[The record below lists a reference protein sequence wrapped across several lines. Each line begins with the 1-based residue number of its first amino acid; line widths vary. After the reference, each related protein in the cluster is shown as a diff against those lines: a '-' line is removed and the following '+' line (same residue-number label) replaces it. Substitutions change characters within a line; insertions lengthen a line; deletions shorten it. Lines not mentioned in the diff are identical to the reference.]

1 MSITIATW
9 NVNSVR
15 MRLPHLTN
23 WLQEKAPHVVLL
35 QEIKCENHA
44 FPKEAIEDLGYNVA
58 IHGQK
63 TFNGV
68 AILSKLPLED
78 IQYGLPTFTQDS
90 QSRYIEA
97 VAGHI
102 RIASVYVPNGEALT
116 SPKFQ
121 YKLEFL
127 ACLQQHLESLLNYN
141 EKCVIGGDYNIAP
154 NDADVYDPKA
164 WEGHVL
170 CSEAERKS
178 LRILTNLGYTDA
190 IRIDHTGIG
199 PFTWWDYRNQAFGS
213 DKGLRIDHLL
223 LSPKAT
229 DHFEKSW
236 VDSYLRGFE
245 KPSDHAPVCCELKD

>member
-1 MSITIATW
+1 M
-9 NVNSVR
+9 
-15 MRLPHLTN
+15 
-23 WLQEKAPHVVLL
+23 
-35 QEIKCENHA
+35 
-44 FPKEAIEDLGYNVA
+44 
-58 IHGQK
+58 
-63 TFNGV
+63 
-68 AILSKLPLED
+68 
-78 IQYGLPTFTQDS
+78 PTFTKDT
-90 QSRYIEA
+90 QSLYIEA
-97 VAGHI
+97 VTGHI

-127 ACLQQHLESLLNYN
+127 AHLQQHLESLLNYN

-164 WEGHVL
+164 LEGHVL
-170 CSEAERKS
+170 CSQAERKA
-178 LRILTNLGYTDA
+178 LRTLTNLGYADS

-245 KPSDHAPVCCELKD
+245 KPSDHAPVWCELKD